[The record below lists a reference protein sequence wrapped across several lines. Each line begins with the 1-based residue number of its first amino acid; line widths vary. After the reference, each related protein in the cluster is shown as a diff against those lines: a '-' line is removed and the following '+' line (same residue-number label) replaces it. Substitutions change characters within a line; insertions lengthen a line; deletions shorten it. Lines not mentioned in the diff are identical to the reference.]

1 MIPPCGIGTRSVS
14 IYNAATMDHQ
24 AEQEPSLDRMV
35 LGIAGV
41 GLIGGSIAAAARA
54 RMVCSR
60 IIGFGR
66 SAERLRTAQRA
77 GLIDDF
83 STDYELC
90 RDVDFFVSCLPV
102 DRIAESVRAA
112 GARMSPGSVLTDAGS
127 TKRGLCEGI
136 GVSPSPGTTFVG
148 SHPLA
153 GSERQGFEHAD
164 ANLFDGRVCV
174 ITPSGAESPEAVT
187 RVAEFWAKL
196 GSRVVSLSAAEH
208 DKILARTSHTPH
220 IAAAALA
227 SIARGD
233 DLPLAA
239 GGFRD
244 TTRIAAG
251 DPALWTS
258 ILLANRAAVEATL
271 DLFLRQCEMFREA
284 LQDDDANRLQ
294 ALLAD
299 AKSRRDAFDDL

>member
-1 MIPPCGIGTRSVS
+1 MEQ
-14 IYNAATMDHQ
+14 Q
-24 AEQEPSLDRMV
+24 AEQEPSLGRMV

-54 RMVCSR
+54 RRVCSR
-60 IIGFGR
+60 VIGFGR
-66 SAERLRTAQRA
+66 STERLRAAQEI
-77 GLIDDF
+77 GLIDEF

-90 RDVDFFVSCLPV
+90 REVDFFVSCLPV
-102 DRIAESVRAA
+102 DRIAESVRSASA
-112 GARMSPGSVLTDAGS
+112 TMPPSSILTDAGS
-127 TKRGLCEGI
+127 TKRELCEEI
-136 GVSPSPGTTFVG
+136 GDSPSPGTTFVG

-174 ITPSGAESPEAVT
+174 ITPSGAEPPEAVT
-187 RVAEFWAKL
+187 RIAEFWTKL

-208 DKILARTSHTPH
+208 DTILSRTSHTPH
-220 IAAAALA
+220 IAVAALA
-227 SIARGD
+227 SLLREGE
-233 DLPLAA
+233 LPLAA

-271 DLFLRQCEMFREA
+271 ENFLQQCEMFRDA
-284 LQDDDANRLQ
+284 LRDDDADRLQ
-294 ALLAD
+294 ALLSN
-299 AKSRRDAFDDL
+299 AKARRDAFDELS